1 MSWHATCILEEQA
14 AKRREID
21 YVKHCD
27 VLVIGGGIIGC
38 SIAYYTSKSGKDV
51 TILEKGEFVSGTSSR
66 CDGNILAIDKDP
78 GFDSQMSLVSQKL
91 VDDLSKELEQK
102 FEYRAPGSI
111 LVCETEEEMEA
122 AQKWVN
128 RQKEAGLPFRMLD
141 RQDIRQDSKFFADD
155 LLGGLECATD
165 STVNPY
171 MLAFSLL
178 DAAKKFGAKA
188 YNHTEVKSMKKEDN
202 GTFTV
207 ETSNGI
213 FTANHVVN
221 AAGIWSPKIGEMLD
235 LSIPIEPRKGHIIV
249 ASRQEFVGPRKVM
262 EFGYLISKF
271 GGQRRVDPLTEK
283 YGVALVFEPTE
294 SQNFLIGSSREFVGF
309 NTKVNN
315 EIIKCIAN
323 RAIRFYPKMAD
334 MMVIRSYAG
343 LRPWTEDHLPIVSKV
358 EHIPNYYIAAGHEG
372 DGISLAAVTG
382 KVIEELIND
391 KETCIPVEP
400 LSFNRFHRL
409 SERVLS

>member
-1 MSWHATCILEEQA
+1 M
-14 AKRREID
+14 
-21 YVKHCD
+21 KHCD

-38 SIAYYTSKSGKDV
+38 SIAYYATKYGRDV

-78 GFDSQMSLVSQKL
+78 GFDSQMSLLSQRL
-91 VDDLSKELEQK
+91 VDDLSKELEHS

-111 LVCETEEEMEA
+111 LVCESEEEMEA
-122 AQKWVN
+122 AKKWVD
-128 RQKEAGLPFRMLD
+128 RQKAVGLPFRMLD
-141 RQDIRQDSKFFADD
+141 REDIRQESPFFADD

-171 MLAFSLL
+171 LLAFSLL
-178 DAAKKFGAKA
+178 EAAKKQGAKA
-188 YNHTEVKSMKKEDN
+188 LGQTEVREVKKEN
-202 GTFTV
+202 GSFIIQ
-207 ETSNGI
+207 TSNGV

-221 AAGIWSPKIGEMLD
+221 AAGVWAPHIGAMLD
-235 LSIPIEPRKGHIIV
+235 LSIPIQPRKGHIIV
-249 ASRQEFVGPRKVM
+249 ASRQRHVGRRKVM

-271 GGQRRVDPLTEK
+271 GGERKVDALTEK

-309 NTKVNN
+309 NTKVSN

-334 MMVIRSYAG
+334 MMIIRSYAG
-343 LRPWTEDHLPIVSKV
+343 LRPWTEDHLPIISKV
-358 EHIPNYYIAAGHEG
+358 EEVPNFYIAAGHEG

-382 KVIEELIND
+382 KLIEELINE
-391 KETCIPVEP
+391 KETSIPIEP
-400 LSFNRFHRL
+400 LRFNRFK
-409 SERVLS
+409 ERVIAR

>member
-1 MSWHATCILEEQA
+1 M
-14 AKRREID
+14 R
-21 YVKHCD
+21 HCD
-27 VLVIGGGIIGC
+27 VLIIGGGIIGC
-38 SIAYYTSKSGKDV
+38 SIAYYTSKYGRDV
-51 TILEKGEFVSGTSSR
+51 TIIEKGEFVSGTSSR

-91 VDDLSKELEQK
+91 VTELSKELEHS

-111 LVCETEEEMEA
+111 LVCESDEEMEA
-122 AQKWVN
+122 AQQWVN

-141 RQDIRQDSKFFADD
+141 RQDIKEESPFFADD

-171 MLAFSLL
+171 LLAFSLL
-178 DAAKKFGAKA
+178 VESKKFGTKA
-188 YNHTEVKSMKKEDN
+188 FNHTEVKEIKRDIDGSFIVETTN
-202 GTFTV
+202 GTFT
-207 ETSNGI
+207 
-213 FTANHVVN
+213 AKQVVN
-221 AAGIWSPKIGEMLD
+221 AAGVWAPKIGQMLD
-235 LSIPIEPRKGHIIV
+235 VNIPIEPRKGHIIV
-249 ASRQEFVGPRKVM
+249 ASRQQHVGSRKVM

-271 GGQRRVDPLTEK
+271 GGKRKVDALTEK

-309 NTKVNN
+309 HTRINN
-315 EIIKCIAN
+315 EVIKCIAN

-343 LRPWTEDHLPIVSKV
+343 LRPWTEDHLPIISRV
-358 EHIPNYYIAAGHEG
+358 EHIPNYFIAAGHEG

-382 KVIEELIND
+382 KVIEELLNE
-391 KETCIPVEP
+391 KETIIPIEA
-400 LSFNRFHRL
+400 LRL
-409 SERVLS
+409 SRFTERVLNG

>member
-1 MSWHATCILEEQA
+1 M
-14 AKRREID
+14 R
-21 YVKHCD
+21 HCD
-27 VLVIGGGIIGC
+27 VLIIGGGIIGC
-38 SIAYYTSKSGKDV
+38 SIAYYTSKYGRDV
-51 TILEKGEFVSGTSSR
+51 TIIEKGEFVSGTSSR

-91 VDDLSKELEQK
+91 VTDLSEELEHS

-111 LVCETEEEMEA
+111 LVCESDEEMEA
-122 AQKWVN
+122 AQQWVN

-141 RQDIRQDSKFFADD
+141 RQDIREGSPFFADD

-171 MLAFSLL
+171 LLAFSLL
-178 DAAKKFGAKA
+178 SEAQKFGAKA
-188 YNHTEVKSMKKEDN
+188 FKQTEVKSMEIETDGSFVVETTN
-202 GTFTV
+202 GTFT
-207 ETSNGI
+207 
-213 FTANHVVN
+213 AQQVVN
-221 AAGIWSPKIGEMLD
+221 AAGVWAPKIGQMLNIN
-235 LSIPIEPRKGHIIV
+235 IPIEPRKGHIIV
-249 ASRQEFVGPRKVM
+249 ASRQQHVGCRKVM

-271 GGQRRVDPLTEK
+271 GGKRKVDALTEK

-309 NTKVNN
+309 HTRINN
-315 EIIKCIAN
+315 EVIKCIAN

-343 LRPWTEDHLPIVSKV
+343 LRPWTEDHLPIISRV
-358 EHIPNYYIAAGHEG
+358 EHIPNYFIAAGHEG

-382 KVIEELIND
+382 KVIEELLNE
-391 KETCIPVEP
+391 KETIIPIEP
-400 LSFNRFHRL
+400 LRL
-409 SERVLS
+409 SRFTERVLNG

>member
-1 MSWHATCILEEQA
+1 MRH
-14 AKRREID
+14 
-21 YVKHCD
+21 HCD
-27 VLVIGGGIIGC
+27 VLIIGGGIIGC
-38 SIAYYTSKSGKDV
+38 AIAYYTSKSGRDV
-51 TILEKGEFVSGTSSR
+51 TVIEKGEFVSGTSSR

-78 GFDSQMSLVSQKL
+78 GFDSQMSLVSQRL
-91 VDDLSKELEQK
+91 VDELSKELKQP
-102 FEYRAPGSI
+102 FDYRAPGSI

-122 AQKWVN
+122 AQKWVD

-141 RQDIRQDSKFFADD
+141 RQDIRQDSKYFADD

-171 MLAFSLL
+171 LLAFNLL
-178 DAAKKFGAKA
+178 EGAKKMGAKA
-188 YNHTEVKSMKKEDN
+188 HKQTEVTGMKRKTD

-207 ETSNGI
+207 ETTNGT
-213 FTANHVVN
+213 FTANHVIN
-221 AAGIWSPKIGEMLD
+221 AAGVWAPYIGEMLD
-235 LSIPIEPRKGHIIV
+235 LSIPIKPRKGHIIV

-271 GGQRRVDPLTEK
+271 GGKRQVDPITEK

-343 LRPWTEDHLPIVSKV
+343 LRPWTEDHLPIVSEV
-358 EHIPNYYIAAGHEG
+358 EGIPNYYIAAGHEG

-382 KVIEELIND
+382 KVIEEMINEKD
-391 KETCIPVEP
+391 TCIPIEP
-400 LSFNRFHRL
+400 LRFSRFK
-409 SERVLS
+409 ERVLS

>member
-1 MSWHATCILEEQA
+1 M
-14 AKRREID
+14 R
-21 YVKHCD
+21 HCD
-27 VLVIGGGIIGC
+27 VLILGGGIIGC
-38 SIAYYTSKSGKDV
+38 SIAYYTSKYGRDV
-51 TILEKGEFVSGTSSR
+51 TIIDKGEFVSGTSSR

-91 VDDLSKELEQK
+91 VTELSEELEHS

-111 LVCETEEEMEA
+111 LVCESEEEMEA

-141 RQDIRQDSKFFADD
+141 RQDIREESPFFADN

-171 MLAFSLL
+171 LLAFSLL
-178 DAAKKFGAKA
+178 AEAEKFGAKSFK
-188 YNHTEVKSMKKEDN
+188 HTEVKEMRKAIDGSFIVETTN
-202 GTFTV
+202 GTFTAKQ
-207 ETSNGI
+207 I
-213 FTANHVVN
+213 VN
-221 AAGIWSPKIGEMLD
+221 AAGVWAPKIGEMLD

-249 ASRQEFVGPRKVM
+249 ASRQQHVGSRKVM

-271 GGQRRVDPLTEK
+271 GGKRKVDALTEK

-309 NTKVNN
+309 HTRINN
-315 EIIKCIAN
+315 EVIKCIAN

-343 LRPWTEDHLPIVSKV
+343 LRPWTEDHLPIISRV

-382 KVIEELIND
+382 KVIEELLNER
-391 KETCIPVEP
+391 ETSIPIEP
-400 LSFNRFHRL
+400 LRLNRFT
-409 SERVLS
+409 ERVLNG

>member
-1 MSWHATCILEEQA
+1 M
-14 AKRREID
+14 R
-21 YVKHCD
+21 HCD
-27 VLVIGGGIIGC
+27 VLIIGGGIIGC
-38 SIAYYTSKSGKDV
+38 SIAYYTSKYGRDV
-51 TILEKGEFVSGTSSR
+51 TIIEKGEFVSGTSSR

-91 VDDLSKELEQK
+91 VTDLSEELEHS

-111 LVCETEEEMEA
+111 LVCESDEEMEA
-122 AQKWVN
+122 AQQWVN

-141 RQDIRQDSKFFADD
+141 RQDIREESPFFADD

-171 MLAFSLL
+171 LLAFSLL
-178 DAAKKFGAKA
+178 AEAQKFGAKA
-188 YNHTEVKSMKKEDN
+188 FKQTEVKSINIDTNGSFVVETTN
-202 GTFTV
+202 GTFT
-207 ETSNGI
+207 
-213 FTANHVVN
+213 AQQVVN
-221 AAGIWSPKIGEMLD
+221 AAGVWAPKIGQMLNVN
-235 LSIPIEPRKGHIIV
+235 IPIEPRKGHIIV
-249 ASRQEFVGPRKVM
+249 ASRQQHVGCRKVM

-271 GGQRRVDPLTEK
+271 GGKRKVDALTEK

-309 NTKVNN
+309 HTRINN
-315 EIIKCIAN
+315 EVIKCIAN

-343 LRPWTEDHLPIVSKV
+343 LRPWTEDHLPIISRV
-358 EHIPNYYIAAGHEG
+358 EHIPNYFIAAGHEG

-382 KVIEELIND
+382 KVIEELLNE
-391 KETCIPVEP
+391 KETIIPIEP
-400 LSFNRFHRL
+400 LRL
-409 SERVLS
+409 SRFTERVLNG

>member
-1 MSWHATCILEEQA
+1 MN
-14 AKRREID
+14 
-21 YVKHCD
+21 HCD
-27 VLVIGGGIIGC
+27 VLIIGGGIIGC
-38 SIAYYTSKSGKDV
+38 SIAYYTSKSGMDV
-51 TILEKGEFVSGTSSR
+51 AILEKGEFVSGTSSR

-91 VDDLSKELEQK
+91 VDDLSKELAHT

-111 LVCETEEEMEA
+111 LVCETDEEMEA
-122 AQKWVN
+122 AQKWVD
-128 RQKEAGLPFRMLD
+128 RQKAAGLPFRMLD
-141 RQDIRQDSKFFADD
+141 RQDIRQESKFFADD

-171 MLAFSLL
+171 LLAFSLL

-188 YNHTEVKSMKKEDN
+188 YKQTEVQAMKKEDK
-202 GTFTV
+202 GSFTV
-207 ETSNGI
+207 ETSKGV

-221 AAGIWSPKIGEMLD
+221 AAGIWAPYLGEMLD
-235 LSIPIEPRKGHIIV
+235 LSIPIQPRKGHIIV
-249 ASRQEFVGPRKVM
+249 ASRQQHVGSRKVM

-271 GGQRRVDPLTEK
+271 GGKRHVDPLTEK

-315 EIIKCIAN
+315 EVLKCIAN

-343 LRPWTEDHLPIVSKV
+343 LRPWTEDHLPIVSRV
-358 EHIPNYYIAAGHEG
+358 DHIPNYYIAAGHEG

-382 KVIEELIND
+382 KVIEELING

-400 LSFNRFHRL
+400 LRFNRFT
-409 SERVLS
+409 ERVLAR